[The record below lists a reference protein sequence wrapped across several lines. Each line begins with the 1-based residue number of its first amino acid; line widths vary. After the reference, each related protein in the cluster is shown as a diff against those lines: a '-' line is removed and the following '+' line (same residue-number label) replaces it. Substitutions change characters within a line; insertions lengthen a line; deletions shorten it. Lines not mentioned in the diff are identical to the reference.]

1 MDTTLARPPV
11 GRLLDGRYRV
21 ESLIATGGMAT
32 VYLGT
37 DTRLDRTVALKIMHA
52 ELANDEDFVR
62 RFVGEARSVAR
73 LSHPNVVGVY
83 DQGADGRT
91 LYLAMEYVPGRT
103 LRDLL
108 NERGHLGPREALDIM
123 EGVLGGLGA
132 AHAAGLAH
140 RDVKPE
146 NVLLTSSHAVKV
158 ADFGLARMLAGTSN
172 TKTGM
177 LIGTAAYLAPEQV
190 SQGVADARTDVY
202 AAGILLFEMLTGEQ
216 PHTADT
222 PLAVAYKHVNEAVPG
237 PSQVTDGIPPALDD
251 LVLRAT
257 SRNPALRPADGGQ
270 FLRDLNEVR
279 LSLPP
284 APPAYPAAP
293 AGAYPGPAYPGPGYP
308 GPAYPGPGYPGP
320 GYPGPGY
327 EQPGYQDRGYPDPG
341 GYEAP
346 GDQTPGYESPGYDSV
361 GYQAAAYPDTRYQ
374 GAGYPQDGW
383 PAQPP
388 PSQYAGDL
396 IPGLPGSGDPAA
408 AGGRGPAAPT
418 SVGAAFPTG
427 SPAAPDSSTSAFSA
441 AGFSAPAGENP
452 AGVTQRVHDDGFNR
466 AANHTLIVAPGAA
479 RDYGRGGDGGYQRP
493 REPGLQRWLFSR
505 RLYYVLGGL
514 AAVLLIGLL
523 IWWQS
528 AGKYTTVPSVGGLA
542 ANTARLEVRSEG
554 LTAKMGTP
562 QFSARVAKGSV
573 ISTDP
578 AIGSRVSKG
587 GTVLLI
593 VSKGPR
599 MIAVPQ
605 VTGSPLAT
613 AQAAL
618 RHAGL
623 VPGKVVQQTSTT
635 IQGGI
640 VISTTPAANV
650 AWPQNRPVDFV
661 VSTGPPVPNFVG
673 QQKAVA
679 EQWAQANSVSLNEVA
694 DAKSDQPAGTITQ
707 QSVPPNSSFTPHQVI
722 TIEISNGPQMVNVP
736 SVDGQQVSQ
745 AEQALAQ
752 AGFQVKVVQIGP
764 LNNVFNFS
772 PQGQAPQGS
781 TITLYVGLP

>member
-108 NERGHLGPREALDIM
+108 NEQGRLAPREALDIM

-146 NVLLTSSHAVKV
+146 NVLLTAEHAVKV
-158 ADFGLARMLAGTSN
+158 ADFGLARMLAGTSH

-202 AAGILLFEMLTGEQ
+202 AAGIMLFEMLTGQQ

-222 PLAVAYKHVNEAVPG
+222 PLAVAHKHVHEAVPV
-237 PSQVTDGIPPALDD
+237 PSQLVNGIPPALDD

-257 SRNPALRPADGGQ
+257 SRNPELRPADGGQ
-270 FLRDLNEVR
+270 FLRSLNEVR

-284 APPAYPAAP
+284 APEASGIAASPYPDMGYHGTAYPST
-293 AGAYPGPAYPGPGYP
+293 GYRD
-308 GPAYPGPGYPGP
+308 
-320 GYPGPGY
+320 
-327 EQPGYQDRGYPDPG
+327 PGYQDPGYQDPGYPSQGYLDPG
-341 GYEAP
+341 HGVPSSAAP
-346 GDQTPGYESPGYDSV
+346 GYGVAGAPA
-361 GYQAAAYPDTRYQ
+361 GYQPE
-374 GAGYPQDGW
+374 GW

-388 PSQYAGDL
+388 PSQYVDDL
-396 IPGLPGSGDPAA
+396 IPGLYAPADPPAANGVPPAA
-408 AGGRGPAAPT
+408 APT
-418 SVGAAFPTG
+418 GVGAAFPTSG
-427 SPAAPDSSTSAFSA
+427 SSGARSTTSAFPPTGF
-441 AGFSAPAGENP
+441 AGPPGDGNP
-452 AGVTQRVHDDGFNR
+452 GLTRQANDDAFHQ
-466 AANHTLIVAPGAA
+466 ATNHTLVVAPGVVT
-479 RDYGRGGDGGYQRP
+479 DYSRGRSGHGGP

-528 AGKYTTVPSVGGLA
+528 AGRYTTVPSVAGLSA
-542 ANTARLEVRSEG
+542 STARLEVRNQG
-554 LTAKMGTP
+554 LTAKMGKP
-562 QFSARVAKGSV
+562 QFSARVAKGNIV
-573 ISTDP
+573 ATEP
-578 AIGSRVSKG
+578 AIGSRVGKG

-593 VSKGPR
+593 ASAGPH
-599 MIAVPQ
+599 MIPVPQ
-605 VTGSPLAT
+605 VTGSTLAT

-623 VPGKVVQQTSTT
+623 TPGQVTDETSTT
-635 IQGGI
+635 IQAGI
-640 VISTTPAANV
+640 VISTTPASGV
-650 AWPQNRPVDFV
+650 SWPQNRPVSLV
-661 VSTGPPVPNFVG
+661 VSTGQPVPNFVG

-679 EQWAQANSVSLNEVA
+679 EQWAQANGVSLNEVA
-694 DAKSDQPAGTITQ
+694 DAKSDQPAGTVTQ
-707 QSVPPNSSFTPHQVI
+707 QSVQPGSSFTAHEVI
-722 TIEISNGPQMVNVP
+722 TIDYSNGPQMVNVP
-736 SVDGQQVSQ
+736 NVDGQQVSQ
-745 AEQALAQ
+745 ATQALAQ
-752 AGFQVKVVQIGP
+752 AGFQVKVDQVGP
-764 LNNVFNFS
+764 LNTVFNYS
-772 PQGQAPQGS
+772 PGGQAPQGS
-781 TITLYVGLP
+781 TITIYVGLPHL

>member
-1 MDTTLARPPV
+1 MGGHTIDAMDTTLARPPV

-103 LRDLL
+103 LRDLM
-108 NERGHLGPREALDIM
+108 NERGSLAPREALDIM

-146 NVLLTSSHAVKV
+146 NVLLSADHAVKV
-158 ADFGLARMLAGTSN
+158 ADFGLARMLAGTSH

-190 SQGVADARTDVY
+190 SQGIADARTDVY
-202 AAGILLFEMLTGEQ
+202 AAGIMLFEMLTGQQ

-222 PLAVAYKHVNEAVPG
+222 PLAVAYKHVNEAVPV
-237 PSQVTDGIPPALDD
+237 PSQFVDGIPPALDD

-257 SRNPALRPADGGQ
+257 SRNPDVRPEDGGQ
-270 FLRDLNEVR
+270 FLRSLTEVR
-279 LSLPP
+279 LSLP
-284 APPAYPAAP
+284 AAP
-293 AGAYPGPAYPGPGYP
+293 EALA
-308 GPAYPGPGYPGP
+308 
-320 GYPGPGY
+320 
-327 EQPGYQDRGYPDPG
+327 PGYQDAGYPIAS
-341 GYEAP
+341 GYEAA
-346 GDQTPGYESPGYDSV
+346 
-361 GYQAAAYPDTRYQ
+361 GYQD
-374 GAGYPQDGW
+374 GGYPSGGW

-396 IPGLPGSGDPAA
+396 IPGLPGSGSPAP
-408 AGGRGPAAPT
+408 GGGGPAGPT

-427 SPAAPDSSTSAFSA
+427 SAAAPGSSTSAFSV
-441 AGFSAPAGENP
+441 AGSGAPPGENP
-452 AGVTQRVHDDGFNR
+452 GAVTRRVTDDGFHR
-466 AANHTLIVAPGAA
+466 AENHTMVVSRDAA
-479 RDYGRGGDGGYQRP
+479 TDYGRDRGGYGGP

-528 AGKYTTVPSVGGLA
+528 AGKYTTVPRVGGLA
-542 ANTARLEVRSEG
+542 ASTARLEVRSEG
-554 LTAKMGTP
+554 LAVKMGTP
-562 QFSARVAKGSV
+562 QFSGRVAKGNV
-573 ISTDP
+573 IGTSP
-578 AIGSRVSKG
+578 AIGARVSKG

-593 VSKGPR
+593 VSRGPR
-599 MIAVPQ
+599 MITVPQ
-605 VTGSPLAT
+605 VTGNPVPA
-613 AQAAL
+613 AAAAL

-623 VPGKVVQQTSTT
+623 APGQVVGQTSTT
-635 IQGGI
+635 IASGI

-650 AWPQNRPVDFV
+650 PWPQNRPVNLV
-661 VSTGPPVPNFVG
+661 VSTGQPVPNFVG

-679 EQWAQANSVSLNEVA
+679 EQWAQASGVSLNEVTVA
-694 DAKSDQPAGTITQ
+694 NSTQPAGTITQ
-707 QSVPPNSSFTPHQVI
+707 QSVKPGSSFTAHEVI
-722 TIEISNGPQMVNVP
+722 TIDSSNGPQMVNVP
-736 SVDGQQVSQ
+736 NVDGQQVSQ

-752 AGFQVKVVQIGP
+752 AGFQVTVDQVGP
-764 LNNVFNFS
+764 LNTVFNYS
-772 PQGQAPQGS
+772 PSGQAPQGS
-781 TITLYVGLP
+781 TITLYVGLPHL

>member
-108 NERGHLGPREALDIM
+108 NERGSLAPREALDIM

-146 NVLLTSSHAVKV
+146 NVLLTAGHAVKV
-158 ADFGLARMLAGTSN
+158 ADFGLARMLAGTSH

-202 AAGILLFEMLTGEQ
+202 AAGIMLFEMLTGQQ

-222 PLAVAYKHVNEAVPG
+222 PLAVAYKHVNEAVPV
-237 PSQVTDGIPPALDD
+237 PSQLVNGIPPALDD

-257 SRNPALRPADGGQ
+257 SRNPDLRPADGGQ
-270 FLRDLNEVR
+270 FMRSLNEVR

-284 APPAYPAAP
+284 APPAPPAAGQP
-293 AGAYPGPAYPGPGYP
+293 APAYPDP
-308 GPAYPGPGYPGP
+308 
-320 GYPGPGY
+320 
-327 EQPGYQDRGYPDPG
+327 GYPDPG
-341 GYEAP
+341 YRDPGYQSQGYQDPAYDAP
-346 GDQTPGYESPGYDSV
+346 GYGAPAYGAPGAPAS
-361 GYQAAAYPDTRYQ
+361 YQPASYQ
-374 GAGYPQDGW
+374 PDGW

-388 PSQYAGDL
+388 PSQYVDDL
-396 IPGLPGSGDPAA
+396 IPGLRAPAGPAVANGGPPAA
-408 AGGRGPAAPT
+408 APT
-418 SVGAAFPTG
+418 GVGAAFPTSG
-427 SPAAPDSSTSAFSA
+427 PSGAGASTSAFSA
-441 AGFSAPAGENP
+441 TGFAMPPGDGNPGLARRGE
-452 AGVTQRVHDDGFNR
+452 D
-466 AANHTLIVAPGAA
+466 ANHTLVVAPGAVT
-479 RDYGRGGDGGYQRP
+479 DYGRRRGRSGHGGP

-514 AAVLLIGLL
+514 VAVLLIGLL

-542 ANTARLEVRSEG
+542 ASTARAEVRNQG
-554 LTAKMGTP
+554 LTAKMGKP
-562 QFSARVAKGSV
+562 QFSAQVAKGNV
-573 ISTDP
+573 IATEP

-593 VSKGPR
+593 VSAGPH
-599 MIAVPQ
+599 MIPVPQ

-623 VPGKVVQQTSTT
+623 IPGKVVDETSTT
-635 IQGGI
+635 IASGI
-640 VISTTPAANV
+640 VISTTPAPGV
-650 AWPQNRPVDFV
+650 SWPENRPVSLA
-661 VSTGPPVPNFVG
+661 VSSGQPVPSFVG

-679 EQWAQANSVSLNEVA
+679 EQWAQANGVNLNEVP

-707 QSVPPNSSFTPHQVI
+707 QSVPPNSSFTAHEVI
-722 TIEISNGPQMVNVP
+722 TIDYSNGPQMVDVP
-736 SVDGQQVSQ
+736 NVDGQQVSQ
-745 AEQALAQ
+745 ATQALAQ
-752 AGFQVKVVQIGP
+752 AGFQVKVNQVGP
-764 LNNVFNFS
+764 LDMVFSYS
-772 PQGQAPQGS
+772 PSGQAPQGS
-781 TITLYVGLP
+781 TITIYVGLPHV